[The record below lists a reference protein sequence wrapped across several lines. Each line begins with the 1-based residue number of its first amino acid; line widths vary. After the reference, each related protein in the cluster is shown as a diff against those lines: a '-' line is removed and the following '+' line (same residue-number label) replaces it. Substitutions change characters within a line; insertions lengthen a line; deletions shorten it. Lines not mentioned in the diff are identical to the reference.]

1 MIADRKKASFE
12 HEGAE
17 TRRTAE
23 VRRSEKPEKDWNT
36 AEGTPPQEAKIGLTR
51 GPRAVLHEQ
60 YKVLLRPDGH
70 EDPSLLPFHVQICAV
85 VGVLVQGDGEL
96 LNRHHDLLFLHVH
109 ARQVLLLMV
118 FSAPLPGLLVDD
130 ELPCAFRRER
140 VQGVSSGR
148 HFGAADIE
156 RDGRGER
163 GGFIGAGTP
172 DFSVRRK
179 ICPQLSALERRTA
192 VLNGDF
198 LAVDGA
204 VGGARRA
211 GTLALVFWLLLLL
224 RRSGEHRLRESG
236 SEHWLRQNKRRE
248 HEDGERWCGKMFD
261 GHDDVLSRKDFII
274 AQPGRR
280 WPAAGGARLLLSRR
294 AANVFQ
300 RRTARRS
307 RLLAFDRGAGGV

>member
-23 VRRSEKPEKDWNT
+23 IRRSGKAEKDWNT
-36 AEGTPPQEAKIGLTR
+36 AEGTPPQKAKIGLTR

-60 YKVLLRPDGH
+60 YKASLRADGH

-96 LNRHHDLLFLHVH
+96 LHRHHDLLFLHVH

-118 FSAPLPGLLVDD
+118 FGAPLPGLLVDD

-140 VQGVSSGR
+140 VQRVSSGR
-148 HFGAADIE
+148 HLGAAYIE

-172 DFSVRRK
+172 HLSVGRK
-179 ICPQLSALERRTA
+179 ICPQLSALEKRTA
-192 VLNGDF
+192 VINGDF

-211 GTLALVFWLLLLL
+211 GTLALVFWQLLLLGLGGTSGRRL
-224 RRSGEHRLRESG
+224 RQSGRSHRLRLGSG
-236 SEHWLRQNKRRE
+236 R
-248 HEDGERWCGKMFD
+248 
-261 GHDDVLSRKDFII
+261 
-274 AQPGRR
+274 
-280 WPAAGGARLLLSRR
+280 
-294 AANVFQ
+294 
-300 RRTARRS
+300 
-307 RLLAFDRGAGGV
+307 